1 MTAGE
6 DAEQPPTDGYGYESE
21 DWYRA
26 EAEYEDSVVGE
37 GTVPELID
45 RCASEHDGVAQM
57 YKGGVYDRSLTP
69 EAFPEAPDGGFESLS
84 YGEMRRTYRR
94 LAAGFDEL
102 GVGKGDRVGMFA
114 HTRIEWALSD
124 LALLSRGAVPT
135 SVYASSSP
143 SQTRYLLDDPG
154 ASGVVV
160 ENRELLERVLEVE
173 QDLSL
178 DFIVSMDS
186 LDGYDDR
193 DDIHTLAD
201 VYAMGEDS
209 LDRDVF
215 EGWLGDLAADDLCT
229 LIYTS
234 GTTGQPKG
242 VEISHANLRSCLNQ
256 MWKRLG
262 PRPDKP
268 DEMITL
274 DEDLR
279 ILSFLPLAHAFERF
293 VHFSMLTAG
302 ATIAYAEDVEPEPL
316 REDMR
321 EVRPNGVA
329 TVPRL
334 LEKIYDGVLERV
346 SDSLVGRRV
355 FDWSVGVGQDCW
367 EFYESCDE
375 PTGVAYYTRDLPPV
389 LRAKHAV
396 ADRLVYSRIRG
407 ALGGEIEG
415 FLSAG
420 GSLSEDLARTY
431 LGMGLPVFEGY
442 GMTEASPVISVAP
455 PEEPKVGKLGP
466 PLCDVE
472 VRVDES
478 RVGTSVVE
486 NDGTEGDIGELLV
499 RGPNIFGGYWNK
511 PDETEEAFEG
521 ADDEGGDWF
530 RTGDVVE
537 VGGDGYLRFVDRVK
551 NLVVLSTGKNVP
563 AESVE
568 DAVVASEYID
578 QCMLVGDGRKFV
590 GALVVPNKR
599 RIRDRAEEK
608 GVEPPEDDEELTGD
622 EAVRELLRDE
632 IEEANSEFEG
642 FERIKEFRVV
652 ADEWT
657 EENGLMT
664 PTMKKKRRE
673 IRDEYDDEIRSIYA
687 GG

>member
-1 MTAGE
+1 
-6 DAEQPPTDGYGYESE
+6 
-21 DWYRA
+21 DW
-26 EAEYEDSVVGE
+26 
-37 GTVPELID
+37 
-45 RCASEHDGVAQM
+45 
-57 YKGGVYDRSLTP
+57 
-69 EAFPEAPDGGFESLS
+69 
-84 YGEMRRTYRR
+84 
-94 LAAGFDEL
+94 
-102 GVGKGDRVGMFA
+102 
-114 HTRIEWALSD
+114 
-124 LALLSRGAVPT
+124 
-135 SVYASSSP
+135 
-143 SQTRYLLDDPG
+143 LD
-154 ASGVVV
+154 
-160 ENRELLERVLEVE
+160 
-173 QDLSL
+173 DLSL
-178 DFIVSMDS
+178 N
-186 LDGYDDR
+186 
-193 DDIHTLAD
+193 
-201 VYAMGEDS
+201 
-209 LDRDVF
+209 
-215 EGWLGDLAADDLCT
+215 DLCT

-242 VEISHANLRSCLNQ
+242 VEISHGNFRACLNQ

-268 DEMITL
+268 DEMVTL
-274 DEDLR
+274 DDDLR

-321 EVRPNGVA
+321 KIRPNGIA

-334 LEKIYDGVLERV
+334 LEKIYDAVLERA
-346 SDSLVGRRV
+346 SGSFVGRRV
-355 FDWSVGVGQDCW
+355 FDWSVSVGQDCW
-367 EFYESCDE
+367 GFYESCDE

-396 ADRLVYSRIRG
+396 ADRLVYSRIRE

-455 PEEPKVGKLGP
+455 PEEPRVGKLGP

-472 VRVDES
+472 VRVDVS

-486 NDGTEGDIGELLV
+486 NDALDGEVGELLV
-499 RGPNIFGGYWNK
+499 RGPNVFGGYRNK
-511 PDETEEAFEG
+511 PDETDEAFEE
-521 ADDEGGDWF
+521 ADDDGDDWF

-537 VGGDGYLRFVDRVK
+537 VGEDGYLRFVDRVK
-551 NLVVLSTGKNVP
+551 SLVVLSTGKNVP
-563 AESVE
+563 AERVE

-578 QCMLVGDGRKFV
+578 QCMLVGDERKFV
-590 GALVVPNKR
+590 GALVVPSVH
-599 RIRDRAEEK
+599 RIRDRA
-608 GVEPPEDDEELTGD
+608 DEEGLDLPDNDEALVND
-622 EAVRELLRDE
+622 EAVRGL
-632 IEEANSEFEG
+632 IEEEIQEANADFEG
-642 FERIKEFRVV
+642 FERIKGFRIV

-673 IRDEYDDEIRSIYA
+673 IRDEYADEIGSIYPD
-687 GG
+687 G